1 MKKKDE
7 AKKAFEDKIKK
18 DFGIHLINLR
28 TGKNLTLRELAARSG
43 ISTTSLHSSE
53 NGIRNTP
60 VQDLYALSD
69 ALGVE
74 LDELFPYRKA

>member
-28 TGKNLTLRELAARSG
+28 IGKDLTLRELAALSG
-43 ISTTSLHSSE
+43 ISATSLHSSE

-60 VQDLYALSD
+60 VQDLYALAD
-69 ALGVE
+69 ALGIE